1 MDYLPFLM
9 LPVAF
14 VLMFLGVQVA
24 FSMMI
29 TAVLFG
35 LVIFGNRV
43 IFQFIEKIEDIS
55 SNFVFA
61 AVPLFVF
68 MGAMLEKSGIAD
80 KLFEAIHIWT
90 RRLPGGLALAT
101 VLMCIIFAASSG
113 VIGATESVVG
123 LLTIPIM
130 LRYGYDKPLIS
141 GTICAGGSLGTIIP
155 PSVVAV
161 VMGPLA
167 NQSVGDLLYGMV
179 FPGLIMGALYLVYIF
194 TLCVV
199 RPSAGPRI
207 PREPGEPSFA
217 AKLWIT
223 TRNMVP
229 PVFMI
234 FAVLGSILLGW
245 ASPTE
250 AAAVGAFCS
259 VLLTVLY
266 RNFSWSGLYEALIK
280 TLQITAMIMTVLLAG
295 TLFTGVFIGGGGINT
310 ASLLIA
316 KMALSPWML
325 LGADDADHLHRRL
338 LPRLDLDRPHLRA
351 AVHAA
356 RDPGG
361 LQPGV
366 VLRPVP
372 DHDPDELSHAAD
384 GPGDLLPARGR
395 AAGDHDR
402 SHVSRRRAV
411 HRAAVLHARDRDGLP
426 DARDVA
432 AERDAAIP
440 IGASTRPT
448 DAPGA
453 ESIPTY
459 WWRAAAR
466 PVCPRPPDS
475 PFPPRPQHVLCAAAS
490 PGARAHRVRLTPIK
504 PAPESR

>member
-14 VLMFLGVQVA
+14 ILMFLGVQVA
-24 FSMMI
+24 FAMMI
-29 TAVLFG
+29 TAVTFG
-35 LVIFGNRV
+35 LATFGNRV

-101 VLMCIIFAASSG
+101 VMMCIFFAASSG

-179 FPGLIMGALYLVYIF
+179 LPGLIMGTLYLAYIF
-194 TLCVV
+194 FLCVV
-199 RPSAGPRI
+199 RPEIGPRI
-207 PREPGEPSFA
+207 PREPGEPSFG

-229 PVFMI
+229 PVLMI

-250 AAAVGAFCS
+250 AAAVGALCS
-259 VLLTVLY
+259 VLLTLLY
-266 RNFSWSGLYEALIK
+266 GHFSWRGLYDALMK

-310 ASLLIA
+310 ANQLIA
-316 KMALSPWML
+316 KLALAPWML
-325 LGADDADHLHRRL
+325 LALMMLVIFVAGFFLDWISIVLIFVPLFTPLAIQAGFDPVWFCVLFLVMIQTSYLTPPMAPAIFYLRAVAPPEITIRHMYRGVVPFIALQCVTL
-338 LPRLDLDRPHLRA
+338 VLVISFPRLVTWLPS
-351 AVHAA
+351 VM
-356 RDPGG
+356 
-361 LQPGV
+361 LQF
-366 VLRPVP
+366 R
-372 DHDPDELSHAAD
+372 
-384 GPGDLLPARGR
+384 
-395 AAGDHDR
+395 
-402 SHVSRRRAV
+402 
-411 HRAAVLHARDRDGLP
+411 
-426 DARDVA
+426 
-432 AERDAAIP
+432 
-440 IGASTRPT
+440 
-448 DAPGA
+448 
-453 ESIPTY
+453 
-459 WWRAAAR
+459 
-466 PVCPRPPDS
+466 
-475 PFPPRPQHVLCAAAS
+475 
-490 PGARAHRVRLTPIK
+490 
-504 PAPESR
+504 

>member
-14 VLMFLGVQVA
+14 VLMFMGVQVA

-43 IFQFIEKIEDIS
+43 IFQFIEKMEDIS

-101 VLMCIIFAASSG
+101 VMMCIFFAASSG

-194 TLCVV
+194 ILCTM
-199 RPSAGPRI
+199 RPEAGPRI
-207 PREPGEPSFA
+207 PPEPGEPSFG

-229 PVFMI
+229 PVLMI

-259 VLLTVLY
+259 VLLTMLY
-266 RNFSWSGLYEALIK
+266 RHFTWGGLYEALIK
-280 TLQITAMIMTVLLAG
+280 TLQITTMIMTVLLAG

-310 ASLLIA
+310 ASQLIA

-325 LGADDADHLHRRL
+325 LSLMMLIIFIAGFF
-338 LPRLDLDRPHLRA
+338 LDWISIVLIFVPLFTPLIIQAGFDPVWFCVLFLIMIQTSYLTPPMAPAIFYLRA
-351 AVHAA
+351 VAPPEITIRHMY
-356 RDPGG
+356 R
-361 LQPGV
+361 GV
-366 VLRPVP
+366 VPFIALQSLTLVIAMVFPITVTW
-372 DHDPDELSHAAD
+372 
-384 GPGDLLPARGR
+384 LP
-395 AAGDHDR
+395 
-402 SHVSRRRAV
+402 SVMLQSR
-411 HRAAVLHARDRDGLP
+411 
-426 DARDVA
+426 
-432 AERDAAIP
+432 
-440 IGASTRPT
+440 
-448 DAPGA
+448 
-453 ESIPTY
+453 
-459 WWRAAAR
+459 
-466 PVCPRPPDS
+466 
-475 PFPPRPQHVLCAAAS
+475 
-490 PGARAHRVRLTPIK
+490 
-504 PAPESR
+504 